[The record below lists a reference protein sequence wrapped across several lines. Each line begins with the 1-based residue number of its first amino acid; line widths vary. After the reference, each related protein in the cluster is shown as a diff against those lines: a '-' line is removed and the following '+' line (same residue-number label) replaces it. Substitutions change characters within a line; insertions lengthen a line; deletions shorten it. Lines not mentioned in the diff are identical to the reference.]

1 MRGYWWRSTRV
12 DGCSPAA
19 IEVAARHGW
28 SERRGWGKETR
39 AWEGEEE
46 ERVPTRVGV
55 VGFLGDGPSAKTSRC
70 DHTGSLKSAPQRRQL
85 PKNIRTRIVKE
96 LRLSESFHEF
106 VPHLLHYLRGLVDF
120 LWPLHKTAAK
130 LKKKT

>member
-39 AWEGEEE
+39 AREGEEE
-46 ERVPTRVGV
+46 RVSDAMSVSYWTVRGAAVSGSFTEEVWLGRRILSVTKNLARV
-55 VGFLGDGPSAKTSRC
+55 F
-70 DHTGSLKSAPQRRQL
+70 
-85 PKNIRTRIVKE
+85 
-96 LRLSESFHEF
+96 
-106 VPHLLHYLRGLVDF
+106 
-120 LWPLHKTAAK
+120 
-130 LKKKT
+130 